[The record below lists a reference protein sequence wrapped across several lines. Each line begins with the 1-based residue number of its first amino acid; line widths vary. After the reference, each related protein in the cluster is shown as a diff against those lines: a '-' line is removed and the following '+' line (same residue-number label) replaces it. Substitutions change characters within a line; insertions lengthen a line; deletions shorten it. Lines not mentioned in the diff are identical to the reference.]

1 MASIPP
7 PPPGDDSAA
16 PPPDARRAVEALWQ
30 ALSQDAAQ
38 APPPTERD
46 IRRLAR
52 AFGLHG
58 DHCVVGLIAEDKGQ
72 LIRESAHVLTCLM
85 RIWAAR
91 DLSAGAVWTEL
102 DRRTQVG
109 ELLVMLN
116 NTQRRRV
123 GQPAGRSLGR
133 PWKIQSTKLP

>member
-1 MASIPP
+1 MTRPP
-7 PPPGDDSAA
+7 PPPPADGRSG
-16 PPPDARRAVEALWQ
+16 PPDARQAVEALWQ
-30 ALSQDAAQ
+30 ALSRDAAL
-38 APPPTERD
+38 AGPPGERD
-46 IRRLAR
+46 IHRLAR
-52 AFGLHG
+52 AFGMHG
-58 DHCVVGLIAEDKGQ
+58 EQCLVGLIADDKGQ
-72 LIRESAHVLTCLM
+72 LIRESAHLLTCLM

-116 NTQRRRV
+116 TASRRR
-123 GQPAGRSLGR
+123 AGRSPGRALGR

>member
-1 MASIPP
+1 MAPSPL
-7 PPPGDDSAA
+7 
-16 PPPDARRAVEALWQ
+16 PPPDDDTAAAPEARQAVEALWQ

-46 IRRLAR
+46 IRRMTR
-52 AFGLHG
+52 AFGVHG
-58 DHCVVGLIAEDKGQ
+58 DHCVVGLIAGDRSQ
-72 LIRESAHVLTCLM
+72 LIRESAHVLTSLM

-91 DLSAGAVWTEL
+91 NLSAGAVWTEL

-109 ELLVMLN
+109 ELLMMLN
-116 NTQRRRV
+116 NTPRRR
-123 GQPAGRSLGR
+123 AGRSAGRALGR

>member
-1 MASIPP
+1 MASSSL
-7 PPPGDDSAA
+7 PPPGDDPAA
-16 PPPDARRAVEALWQ
+16 APDARQAVEALWQ
-30 ALSQDAAQ
+30 ALSQEAAG
-38 APPPTERD
+38 AGPPTERD

-58 DHCVVGLIAEDKGQ
+58 DHCVVGLIAADRGQ

-91 DLSAGAVWTEL
+91 NLSAGAVWTEL

-109 ELLVMLN
+109 ELLMMLN
-116 NTQRRRV
+116 NTPRRR
-123 GQPAGRSLGR
+123 AGRSAGRALGR

>member
-1 MASIPP
+1 MVSLPP
-7 PPPGDDSAA
+7 PSPADDSAA

-30 ALSQDAAQ
+30 ALSQHAAH

-52 AFGLHG
+52 AFGMHG

-72 LIRESAHVLTCLM
+72 LIRESAQLLTCLM

-116 NTQRRRV
+116 NTQRRRA
-123 GQPAGRSLGR
+123 GRAAGRSLGR

>member
-1 MASIPP
+1 MASPP
-7 PPPGDDSAA
+7 PLPPHDDPAA
-16 PPPDARRAVEALWQ
+16 APDARRAVEALWQ

-58 DHCVVGLIAEDKGQ
+58 DHCVVGLIAGDRSQ
-72 LIRESAHVLTCLM
+72 LVRESAHVLTCLM

-91 DLSAGAVWTEL
+91 NLSAGAVWTEL

-109 ELLVMLN
+109 ELLMMLN
-116 NTQRRRV
+116 NTPRRR
-123 GQPAGRSLGR
+123 AGRSAGRALGR

>member
-1 MASIPP
+1 MAYSSPP
-7 PPPGDDSAA
+7 PSDDDPAA
-16 PPPDARRAVEALWQ
+16 APDARRAVEALWQ

-58 DHCVVGLIAEDKGQ
+58 DHCVVGLITEDKSQ
-72 LIRESAHVLTCLM
+72 LVRESAHVLTCLM

-91 DLSAGAVWTEL
+91 NLSAGAVWTEL

-109 ELLVMLN
+109 ELLMMLN
-116 NTQRRRV
+116 NTPHRR
-123 GQPAGRSLGR
+123 AGRSAGRALGR
-133 PWKIQSTKLP
+133 PWQIQSPKLP